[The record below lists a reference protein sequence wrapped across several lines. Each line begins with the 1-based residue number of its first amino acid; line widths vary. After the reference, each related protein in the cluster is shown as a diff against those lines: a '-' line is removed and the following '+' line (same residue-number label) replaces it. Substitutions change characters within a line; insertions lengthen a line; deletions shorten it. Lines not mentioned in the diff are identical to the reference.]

1 MVNENIPMKSF
12 VGLAVDEKAP
22 DHSTLT
28 AFKERLGA
36 NGGMEVL
43 EQILREIVRMAQ
55 EKGVVLGSVQVAD
68 SVHTVAKVNPGKE
81 ERQREGK
88 GPRDP
93 GARRGMRGRGRCG
106 RREEERDG

>member
-36 NGGMEVL
+36 NEGTEVL

-55 EKGVVLGSVQVAD
+55 EKGGLRVGAGDGQPAHGLEGSAEGGVRPGGEGVRQERLLG
-68 SVHTVAKVNPGKE
+68 PG
-81 ERQREGK
+81 
-88 GPRDP
+88 
-93 GARRGMRGRGRCG
+93 
-106 RREEERDG
+106 